1 MKIIKK
7 EIENTVKE
15 EIQTL
20 RQKLKTIEEG
30 KPTRESLINLLS
42 TFEFRYTLIW
52 ADRFDLHLEHISE
65 AKNLVNLLLDNTEIG
80 RFEEKFDGNGSKPRW
95 YYSAKLNGI
104 ELNIYPAPE
113 NKKCTPIEKE
123 MPWHYWVC
131 EKKD

>member
-1 MKIIKK
+1 MNIKK
-7 EIENTVKE
+7 EIQDTVKE
-15 EIQTL
+15 ET
-20 RQKLKTIEEG
+20 QKLKQQLKEIREA
-30 KPTRESLINLLS
+30 KSTRESLAELLS
-42 TFEFRYTLIW
+42 SYKFRLTMIW
-52 ADRFDLHLEHISE
+52 ANRFDLHLGAVSE

-113 NKKCTPIEKE
+113 NQHCTPIEKE

-131 EKKD
+131 EKI